1 MQPAP
6 GSWRDPSS
14 RVFIDGDRVLRVLDT
29 EALADFQALVATKF
43 FQDAVA
49 DGRIVATKL
58 IDDVP
63 SELAGTWAG
72 VLEHERIPVITFPFE
87 WTFSMLRDSALLQLD
102 LTEAALAD
110 GLITKDATPYNIQ
123 FVGSRP
129 TFIDLG
135 SFERIAPGQP
145 WFGYRQ
151 FCEQFLN
158 PLLLQSRGIPYQ
170 PWLRGELRGITP
182 AQCRAALPF
191 RTRNRPSVFVHVG
204 LHAWAERRF
213 ANSTGDTTGEL
224 RAAGFNPAI
233 VRGQVRRLRKIVQRL
248 KWEPRGSTWSN
259 YTERG
264 HYTDADLDAK
274 ETFVRTAA
282 ARQRRRQVL
291 DIGANDGRFS
301 DAVLEHA
308 DSVVALDAD
317 PLVVDHLYR
326 SLRERHDERI
336 VPVCMDIASMSVPA
350 GWRGQERP
358 GFTDRVK
365 PDLVLALA
373 VVHHLAVTDS
383 VPLDEVAAM
392 LRDFGSDVVVEFPTP
407 DDQMVRRLARM
418 KKAGVVDRYTLD
430 VFEAAIESRFE
441 VIERVTLPSATRILF
456 HLQPRG

>member
-1 MQPAP
+1 M
-6 GSWRDPSS
+6 
-14 RVFIDGDRVLRVLDT
+14 
-29 EALADFQALVATKF
+29 
-43 FQDAVA
+43 
-49 DGRIVATKL
+49 
-58 IDDVP
+58 
-63 SELAGTWAG
+63 
-72 VLEHERIPVITFPFE
+72 
-87 WTFSMLRDSALLQLD
+87 
-102 LTEAALAD
+102 
-110 GLITKDATPYNIQ
+110 
-123 FVGSRP
+123 
-129 TFIDLG
+129 
-135 SFERIAPGQP
+135 
-145 WFGYRQ
+145 
-151 FCEQFLN
+151 
-158 PLLLQSRGIPYQ
+158 
-170 PWLRGELRGITP
+170 
-182 AQCRAALPF
+182 
-191 RTRNRPSVFVHVG
+191 
-204 LHAWAERRF
+204 
-213 ANSTGDTTGEL
+213 
-224 RAAGFNPAI
+224 
-233 VRGQVRRLRKIVQRL
+233 
-248 KWEPRGSTWSN
+248 
-259 YTERG
+259 
-264 HYTDADLDAK
+264 
-274 ETFVRTAA
+274 RTAA

>member
-248 KWEPRGSTWSN
+248 KWEPRGSTW
-259 YTERG
+259 
-264 HYTDADLDAK
+264 
-274 ETFVRTAA
+274 
-282 ARQRRRQVL
+282 
-291 DIGANDGRFS
+291 
-301 DAVLEHA
+301 
-308 DSVVALDAD
+308 
-317 PLVVDHLYR
+317 
-326 SLRERHDERI
+326 
-336 VPVCMDIASMSVPA
+336 
-350 GWRGQERP
+350 
-358 GFTDRVK
+358 
-365 PDLVLALA
+365 
-373 VVHHLAVTDS
+373 
-383 VPLDEVAAM
+383 
-392 LRDFGSDVVVEFPTP
+392 
-407 DDQMVRRLARM
+407 
-418 KKAGVVDRYTLD
+418 
-430 VFEAAIESRFE
+430 
-441 VIERVTLPSATRILF
+441 
-456 HLQPRG
+456 

>member
-1 MQPAP
+1 M
-6 GSWRDPSS
+6 D
-14 RVFIDGDRVLRVLDT
+14 DDRVLRVLDAD
-29 EALADFQALVATKF
+29 ALADFQALEATAF
-43 FQDAVA
+43 FADAVS

-58 IDDVP
+58 LDDVP
-63 SELAGTWAG
+63 PELASAQWAG
-72 VLEHERIPVITFPFE
+72 VLEHERIPVITYPFE
-87 WTFSMLRDSALLQLD
+87 WTFSMLRDAALLQLD
-102 LTEAALAD
+102 LTEAALAV

-170 PWLRGELRGITP
+170 PWLRGELRGISP

-191 RTRNRPSVFVHVG
+191 RTRIRPSVFVHVG

-213 ANSTGDTTGEL
+213 ANSAGDTSAEL

-233 VRGQVRRLRKIVQRL
+233 VRGQVRRLRKIVRRL
-248 KWEPRGSTWSN
+248 RWEPRGSTWSN
-259 YTERG
+259 YTDRG
-264 HYTDADLDAK
+264 HYTDADLEAK
-274 ETFVRTAA
+274 ETFVRGVAA
-282 ARQRRRQVL
+282 VRHRRQVL

-301 DAVLEHA
+301 DAALEHA

-326 SLRERHDERI
+326 TLRARRDERI
-336 VPVCMDIASMSVPA
+336 VPVCMDIASMSIPA
-350 GWRGQERP
+350 GWRAQERP

-365 PDLVLALA
+365 PDLVLMLA

-383 VPLDEVAAM
+383 VPLDEVVAM
-392 LRDFGSDVVVEFPTP
+392 LRDFEAEVVVEFPTP
-407 DDQMVRRLARM
+407 DDRMVRRLARM
-418 KKAGVVDRYTLD
+418 KKAGVVDRYSLEA
-430 VFEAAIESRFE
+430 FEAAVNSRFD